1 MNNNKILKIEVHKDN
16 ALQASSFVANQ
27 KKYLQDISSFH
38 NKLKEKLKD
47 RHRIRGVFFSEP
59 KGNVKNK
66 LKRKN
71 YKLGKDEKNYKLSM
85 KKYTD
90 LKHEI
95 FLRQRKEKEEIE
107 IKKIF
112 DEKQVKKDLNYTNI
126 KEFMYTFLRFK
137 KKSNLYRENIKKNE
151 LSIRSTNKMKKN
163 FVNQSLKNVVL
174 HFQKV
179 RGKVDTGQLP
189 FEENY
194 DEAYGKLVDLIAKS
208 RTKIM
213 NKLRSEIDPFSPKR
227 SPFSKRQS
235 AKNLNSSEKKK
246 NNDKNSMLNLL
257 FKDEQSNKDDNSSYV
272 ESAESNNKNE
282 NNGKNNLILIE
293 NKENESN
300 ENENENKENGM
311 NEIKEN
317 KLEYEEENEK
327 SEKDIIHYENKK
339 EIKPTKKLSYFGKE
353 AIEENFNNKYKFR
366 KSNNDKK
373 YKYFLSDKGLKIDI
387 NNNNFFKTD
396 SRAQRFNNMKFESNT
411 NSTSHLAPNQ
421 ETSKLGNTIYN
432 YMSNKNIMNNIFTF
446 NNNDFEKKIIET
458 EKNVTP
464 INNSNA
470 NINSANQN
478 SKINKS
484 SESFI
489 NNTRNVTC
497 LNNIK
502 KMKKNK
508 GLLMSQRQKKNPKY
522 WNNNFKRAQTA
533 GHRCSTAYK
542 VKNKPFYANKI
553 EDLIKEYNRIK
564 SSTRKS
570 KKKMKENL
578 YITLGN
584 IDKIASIKEDMLMF
598 NLKMKYFKCG
608 YPKTKVKTVSKR
620 KMFTTKIKNDVEML
634 DNPFY
639 YDFPGFDDDSSYDN
653 NNNNN
658 NYNF

>member
-59 KGNVKNK
+59 KANVKNK
-66 LKRKN
+66 LKRSKK

-85 KKYTD
+85 KNYND

-95 FLRQRKEKEEIE
+95 FLKQKKEREEIE

-151 LSIRSTNKMKKN
+151 INLRSTNKMKKN

-179 RGKVDTGQLP
+179 RGKVDSGHLP
-189 FEENY
+189 FEQDY
-194 DEAYGKLVDLIAKS
+194 DEAYDKLVNLIAKS
-208 RTKIM
+208 RIKIM
-213 NKLRSEIDPFSPKR
+213 NKLKSEQDPYSPKK

-235 AKNLNSSEKKK
+235 AKNLNSSEKKS
-246 NNDKNSMLNLL
+246 NNKSSLLNLL
-257 FKDEQSNKDDNSSYV
+257 FKDEQSNKDNNSSYV
-272 ESAESNNKNE
+272 DSAESNNENE
-282 NNGKNNLILIE
+282 NDSNVKSNLALNG
-293 NKENESN
+293 NKENEKN
-300 ENENENKENGM
+300 ENEIKENGKNEI

-317 KLEYEEENEK
+317 KLENEKENEG
-327 SEKDIIHYENKK
+327 EKNASNYENKK
-339 EIKPTKKLSYFGKE
+339 EIKPTKKLTYMDKE
-353 AIEENFNNKYKFR
+353 PTDENYNNKYKFR
-366 KSNNDKK
+366 KSNYDKK
-373 YKYFLSDKGLKIDI
+373 YKNFLSDKRLIIDL

-396 SRAQRFNNMKFESNT
+396 SRAQRFNNMKFDTNT
-411 NSTSHLAPNQ
+411 NSTSHLVPNQ
-421 ETSKLGNTIYN
+421 EVSKVTNAIYN
-432 YMSNKNIMNNIFTF
+432 YRSNKNIMNNIFTF
-446 NNNDFEKKIIET
+446 NNNDIEKKIIET
-458 EKNVTP
+458 EKNTTP
-464 INNSNA
+464 INNSNE
-470 NINSANQN
+470 NTNSVNQN

-484 SESFI
+484 SESF
-489 NNTRNVTC
+489 NNNARNLAY

-508 GLLMSQRQKKNPKY
+508 GLLMSQKQKNPIY
-522 WNNNFKRAQTA
+522 WNNNYKRAQTA
-533 GHRCSTAYK
+533 GHRCSTATK

-578 YITLGN
+578 FITVGN

-608 YPKTKVKTVSKR
+608 YPKAKVKTASKR
-620 KMFTTKIKNDVEML
+620 KVFTKKIKNVVEMM
-634 DNPFY
+634 DNPFN
-639 YDFPGFDDDSSYDN
+639 YDFQGFDDESSYDN
-653 NNNNN
+653 NNI

>member
-59 KGNVKNK
+59 KANVKNK

-112 DEKQVKKDLNYTNI
+112 DEKRVKKDLNYTNI
-126 KEFMYTFLRFK
+126 KEYMYTFLRFK

-151 LSIRSTNKMKKN
+151 LSIKSTNKMKKN

-174 HFQKV
+174 HFQKI

-189 FEENY
+189 FEEDY
-194 DEAYGKLVDLIAKS
+194 DKAYWKLVDLIAKS

-213 NKLRSEIDPFSPKR
+213 NKLKSDHDPFSPKR

-246 NNDKNSMLNLL
+246 NNNKNSMLNLL
-257 FKDEQSNKDDNSSYV
+257 FKDEQSNKDNNSSEV
-272 ESAESNNKNE
+272 ESAENNNE
-282 NNGKNNLILIE
+282 NESNSNLVLIE

-300 ENENENKENGM
+300 ENEKENKENEM
-311 NEIKEN
+311 NEIKEIKEN

-327 SEKDIIHYENKK
+327 SEKEIIHYENKK
-339 EIKPTKKLSYFGKE
+339 EITPTKKLNYFGKE
-353 AIEENFNNKYKFR
+353 ATEEKFNNKNQCR

-373 YKYFLSDKGLKIDI
+373 YKYFLSDKGLKIDL

-411 NSTSHLAPNQ
+411 NSTSHLVPNQ
-421 ETSKLGNTIYN
+421 ETSKVGNSIYN
-432 YMSNKNIMNNIFTF
+432 YMRNKNIMNNIFTF

-470 NINSANQN
+470 NTNSVNQN

-489 NNTRNVTC
+489 NNTRNLTY

-508 GLLMSQRQKKNPKY
+508 GLMMSQRQKNPKY

-533 GHRCSTAYK
+533 GHRRSTAYK
-542 VKNKPFYANKI
+542 VKHKPFYANKI
-553 EDLIKEYNRIK
+553 EDLIKEYSRIK

-608 YPKTKVKTVSKR
+608 YPKAKVKTASKR
-620 KMFTTKIKNDVEML
+620 KMFTTKIKNDVEMM

-639 YDFPGFDDDSSYDN
+639 YDFPGFEDESSYDN

-658 NYNF
+658 YNF